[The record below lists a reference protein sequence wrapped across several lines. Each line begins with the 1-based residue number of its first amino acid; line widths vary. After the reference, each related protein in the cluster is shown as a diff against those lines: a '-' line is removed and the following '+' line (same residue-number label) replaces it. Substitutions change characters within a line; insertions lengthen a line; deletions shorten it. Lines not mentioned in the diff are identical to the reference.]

1 MNPLTQFK
9 KIRILSLLI
18 APALVFLAALTA
30 LPASAAPPL
39 TCGLTIT
46 SLTALFG
53 PVR

>member
-1 MNPLTQFK
+1 MNPPTDLK
-9 KIRILSLLI
+9 KMRILPLLTAAI
-18 APALVFLAALTA
+18 LVVLAGLTA
-30 LPASAAPPL
+30 LPAGAAPPL